1 MSRIA
6 KQPVVVPEGVEVK
19 LDAASCTAKGS
30 KGSGQMALHPSVS
43 VSYEGGELRV
53 SQAENTRRAHAM
65 SGTTRALLANLIT
78 GVSQGFVRE
87 LEIHGVGYR
96 AKAQGKSLGLSL
108 GFSHPVD
115 YPVPEGISIST
126 PNQTTVVI
134 EGSDRQQVGQV
145 AAEIRALRPPEPYG
159 GKGVRY
165 KDEQILRK
173 EVKKK

>member
-6 KQPVVVPEGVEVK
+6 RIPVRIPDGVAIKIE
-19 LDAASCTAKGS
+19 DGFCRAKGT
-30 KGSGQMALHPSVS
+30 KGSNELQLHPSVIVEQQGDS
-43 VSYEGGELRV
+43 LAVKMAQDGR
-53 SQAENTRRAHAM
+53 NMAM
-65 SGTTRALLANLIT
+65 AGTTRALLANLVH
-78 GVSQGFVRE
+78 GVSQGFKRE

-96 AKAQGKSLGLSL
+96 AQSKGKALNLTL
-108 GFSHPVD
+108 GFSHPID
-115 YPVPEGISIST
+115 YAFPEGITIST
-126 PNQTTVVI
+126 PSPTAVVI
-134 EGSDRQQVGQV
+134 EGIDRQKVGQV